1 MGCTHGVRTM
11 WRVVF
16 SGMQAG
22 CVHHGEGCAQWAVN
36 RVCAPCGGLC
46 SVGYKQGVC
55 TMVLCSVGCKQ
66 GVCTIGRVVFSGL
79 YAWCAHHVE
88 GCV

>member
-1 MGCTHGVRTM
+1 M
-11 WRVVF
+11 
-16 SGMQAG
+16 
-22 CVHHGEGCAQWAVN
+22 HHGEGCAQWAVN

>member
-1 MGCTHGVRTM
+1 MGYKQGVCTMVLR
-11 WRVVF
+11 
-16 SGMQAG
+16 
-22 CVHHGEGCAQWAVN
+22 
-36 RVCAPCGGLC
+36 
-46 SVGYKQGVC
+46 SVGCKQGVC
-55 TMVLCSVGCKQ
+55 TMVLCSVSCKQ